1 MVVDILEIKILYLLK
16 TSEFFKG
23 LKVGDLK
30 CVGGPGRVPR
40 PSARELPVFEA
51 GKVSE
56 VPEGPGLLHS
66 EVLVENRR
74 DADEETQIQKPA
86 KSNLD

>member
-16 TSEFFKG
+16 TWEFFKG
-23 LKVGDLK
+23 LGVGVLK
-30 CVGGPGRVPR
+30 SVGGPGRVPR

-56 VPEGPGLLHS
+56 GPGLLHS

-74 DADEETQIQKPA
+74 DPDEETQIQKPA

>member
-23 LKVGDLK
+23 LKVGVLK
-30 CVGGPGRVPR
+30 CVGGPGGVPR

-56 VPEGPGLLHS
+56 VPGLLHS
-66 EVLVENRR
+66 EVVVENRR

>member
-16 TSEFFKG
+16 TWEFFKG
-23 LKVGDLK
+23 LRVGVLK
-30 CVGGPGRVPR
+30 CVGGPGGVPR
-40 PSARELPVFEA
+40 PSARELPVIEA

-56 VPEGPGLLHS
+56 VPGLLHS
-66 EVLVENRR
+66 EVVVENRR